1 MSYKQ
6 LFPNIPD
13 YAKDYLYYLMNVK
26 NFSPK
31 TVHGYYMDLHLFFQ
45 FLADY
50 YHLTSEPDFQKI
62 DATVVGLETVK
73 KVSLSDIYVFLSFV
87 SDERKNNARTRAR
100 KISSLRGFYKYL
112 TKQAIID
119 ENPTQYLE
127 VPKQKS
133 SLPVHLSLSECV
145 RLLESIDGSNKER
158 DLCMITFFLHC
169 GLRLSELDGINLSDI
184 VDKRVLRVR
193 GKGNKERDLFLN
205 DSCVKALDDYLAVRL
220 AQIPKAGH
228 EDALF
233 IGRSRT
239 RLSNRQIQKIVKKFI
254 EKAGLDT
261 VKYSTHKLRHTA
273 ATLMYQNGVDIRVLK
288 DVLGHANLGTTQIY
302 THVGNQQ
309 IEAAIQENPLD
320 EIALKNKS
328 ASVLN
333 AADIALRNQCIAQ
346 LEQKHALNVHE
357 LQNLEMQQIDL
368 HKKTLQMM
376 QDGVVVRTITLD
388 DDLFAVLQ
396 KYIERKKQKINN
408 SFLFVSETGKK
419 ISQSMLQKII
429 LAQK

>member
-1 MSYKQ
+1 MPYKQ

-50 YHLTSEPDFQKI
+50 YHLTSESDFQKI

-87 SDERKNNARTRAR
+87 SGERKNNARTRAR

-328 ASVLN
+328 SSVLN
-333 AADIALRNQCIAQ
+333 AADIALRNQCIVQ
-346 LEQKHALNVHE
+346 LEQKYALTVHE
-357 LQNLEMQQIDL
+357 LQNLEMQHVNL

-388 DDLFAVLQ
+388 DDIWTVLQ
-396 KYIERKKQKINN
+396 KYIEMKKQKINN
-408 SFLFVSETGKK
+408 SFLFVSEVGKK
-419 ISQSMLQKII
+419 MSLSMLQKII
-429 LAQK
+429 QAKK